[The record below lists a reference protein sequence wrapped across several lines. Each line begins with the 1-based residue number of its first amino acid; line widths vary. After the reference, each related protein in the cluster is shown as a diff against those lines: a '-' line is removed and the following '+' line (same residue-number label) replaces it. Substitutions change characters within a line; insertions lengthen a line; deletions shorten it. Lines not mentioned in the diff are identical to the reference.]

1 MPKGP
6 LGGPR
11 PFSQYRLIVNPHE
24 PSIHL
29 VKVGPLGGP
38 RPLAKNNPPVT
49 QGRIDECVLSEAGQ
63 SFGAGFVSQGATTNI
78 QDLPPQAR
86 QDALEIAEKWCE
98 GILEATA
105 MEEQEFEFIQAERQR
120 VDEELEAAQQ

>member
-11 PFSQYRLIVNPHE
+11 PFSQYRIIVDPHE
-24 PSIHL
+24 PAVYLIR
-29 VKVGPLGGP
+29 VGPLGGP

-49 QGRIDECVLSEAGQ
+49 QERIDECVLSDAGQ
-63 SFGAGFVSQGATTNI
+63 SFGAGFVSGGATTDV

-86 QDALEIAEKWCE
+86 VDALEMAEKWCR

-105 MEEQEFEFIQAERQR
+105 MEEQDFEFIQAERQQ
-120 VDEELEAAQQ
+120 VEEELEAAQ